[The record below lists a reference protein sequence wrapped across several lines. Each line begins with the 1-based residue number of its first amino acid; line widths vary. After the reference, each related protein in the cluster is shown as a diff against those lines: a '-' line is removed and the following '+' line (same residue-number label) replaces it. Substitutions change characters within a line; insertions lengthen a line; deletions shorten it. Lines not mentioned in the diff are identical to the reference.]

1 MQIGRGQYMNRAEL
15 GEYRRNSDKSN
26 DTKVEKRNYN
36 TVEYHR
42 AIISIN
48 GEGPISSI
56 IAHRDAASANG
67 NYIMIELAKGE
78 DSPKFTEQE
87 SARLGE
93 LGATPGPIRRDT
105 GKCSVLE
112 VGDYRDT
119 HTVIDWLF
127 RHRYITE
134 VEKNKVDSC
143 LRELSIWAV
152 YAETDP
158 IAIQQ
163 MQQLISKNTEPYINA
178 LPDHTTA
185 AAYFSSMVETIL
197 NYNISCGDQDTLN
210 EWKSVIIEDFRTAQ
224 ILEDEEFSDPLYLLA
239 CIYIFPALL
248 HELFDGVPRMDDTV
262 VQKIIWDSIIQHKKT
277 VQVAPAEPTEEFY
290 LSTSNLTYKV
300 QNKYLKI

>member
-15 GEYRRNSDKSN
+15 REYRRHSDKTN
-26 DTKVEKRNYN
+26 ETEVQKQNYN
-36 TVEYHR
+36 TDQYHR
-42 AIISIN
+42 AIIRIE
-48 GEGPISSI
+48 GEGPVSSI
-56 IAHRDAASANG
+56 IAHRHAASANG

-78 DSPKFTEQE
+78 DSPEFPKQE
-87 SARLGE
+87 STRLGE

-112 VGDYRDT
+112 VGDYRKT
-119 HTVIDWLF
+119 HEVIDWLF

-163 MQQLISKNTEPYINA
+163 MQELISKNTEPYINA

-197 NYNISCGDQDTLN
+197 NYNITCGDQDTLN
-210 EWKSVIIEDFRTAQ
+210 EWKSVIIEDFRKVEV
-224 ILEDEEFSDPLYLLA
+224 LEDEEFSDPVYLLA

-248 HELFDGVPRMDDTV
+248 HELFDGVPRMNDTV
-262 VQKIIWDSIIQHKKT
+262 VQKIIWDSIIHHKKT
-277 VQVAPAEPTEEFY
+277 VQVAPDEPTEEFY